1 MDEEI
6 RMITEL
12 IELRWR
18 VARLE
23 EMKNGRWGWEKKLL
37 NTEEENLHQ
46 NLSFQFFLRMKSSH
60 VMTKADGFA
69 GENDHDQ

>member
-1 MDEEI
+1 
-6 RMITEL
+6 MITEL

-18 VARLE
+18 IATLE
-23 EMKNGRWGWEKKLL
+23 EMKNGRWEWGKKLP

-46 NLSFQFFLRMKSSH
+46 NLSSQFFLRMKSSH